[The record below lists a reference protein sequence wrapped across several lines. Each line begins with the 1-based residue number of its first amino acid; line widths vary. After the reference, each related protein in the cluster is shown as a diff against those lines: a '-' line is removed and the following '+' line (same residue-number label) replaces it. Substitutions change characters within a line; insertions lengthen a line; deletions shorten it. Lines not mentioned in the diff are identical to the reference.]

1 MTMNLLKASVM
12 SFSIVALVGCSSIQ
26 STGLSY
32 EGCKYP
38 DSPSDMAPSWVCNQP
53 VDALE
58 VQAVGYSR
66 KLSSGPGMM
75 TDVAVT
81 EARSR
86 LTGYFSSEV
95 NTRLAR
101 LTTDSQTEEGNTN
114 SDVSERVQK
123 TLATMTLVKS
133 RIYRTQVSPE
143 GNMYVLVGL
152 NKEAYGENIDA
163 LVNTA
168 LNDDSPELYR
178 QFLKDESDKT
188 LDQIRKEL
196 SDK

>member
-1 MTMNLLKASVM
+1 MMNLLTVSVLT
-12 SFSIVALVGCSSIQ
+12 FSIVALVGCSSIQ
-26 STGLSY
+26 STKLSY
-32 EGCKYP
+32 EECKYP
-38 DSPSDMAPSWVCNQP
+38 DSPSNTAPSWVCNQP
-53 VDALE
+53 VDELE

-75 TDVAVT
+75 TDVATT

-86 LTGYFSSEV
+86 LAGYFSSEV
-95 NTRLAR
+95 NTRLSR

-114 SDVSERVQK
+114 ADISERIQK
-123 TLATMTLVKS
+123 TLATMTLTKS
-133 RIYRTQVSPE
+133 RIYRTQTSPE

-152 NKEAYGENIDA
+152 NKASYGENIDA

-188 LDQIRKEL
+188 LEQIRKEL
-196 SDK
+196 SGK